1 MTAMRQLIQIFKLKI
16 VFLLLFVAG
25 ASYLIAS
32 RDTFRIDILILLVV
46 SGFLSA
52 SGSSALN
59 NYWDRDIDRIMRR
72 TSSRP
77 LPAGE
82 INPRSVLLMGSLM
95 IISGLLLAAWINLI
109 TALFVFTG
117 TLIYSWVYTVMLKRR
132 TALNIVIGGFAGSC
146 SVLAGFSA
154 ASEYMNIQGILLSL
168 LIFLW
173 TPSHFWSFALMHR
186 DDYRRARIPMLPA
199 VMNEFESRKY
209 TAVSTF
215 LLLVFSLVIYL
226 SGFGLLYLIISVLA
240 GLFMSYLALNVLKT
254 GEHVKAL
261 YKFSGMYIGI
271 LFFGALIDS
280 LIF

>member
-1 MTAMRQLIQIFKLKI
+1 MKGLIQIFKLKI

-59 NYWDRDIDRIMRR
+59 NYLDRDIDRIMRR

-154 ASEYMNIQGILLSL
+154 AGEYMNIQGILLSL

-173 TPSHFWSFALMHR
+173 TPPHFWSFALMYR
-186 DDYRRARIPMLPA
+186 EDYRRAGIPMLPA
-199 VMNEFESRKY
+199 VMDEHGSRKY
-209 TAVSTF
+209 TAISAF
-215 LLLVFSLVIYL
+215 LLLAFSLAIYL
-226 SGFGLLYLIISVLA
+226 FSFGFVYLIVSILA
-240 GLFMSYLALNVLKT
+240 GLFMGYLALSVLKT
-254 GEHVKAL
+254 GGYVKTL
-261 YKFSGMYIGI
+261 YKFSGVYIGA
-271 LFFGALIDS
+271 LFLGVLVDS
-280 LIF
+280 LLF